1 MCLRPNP
8 AVPVDVGTLT
18 MRPTTVRIFTSHPV
32 AAEQYEK
39 VLAGEKDIRLMRKED
54 PFQVGVFDSESP
66 SVEAVL
72 TMARLRFP
80 TMRPLLLAF
89 PQDEN
94 DCLRWLFRGV
104 WGMVPFDRYKRDL
117 PRAVRRLAEG
127 QLWFPGPVVM
137 RWMRISEARRA
148 SAYRMSLSKRE
159 KQVMELLLRRFSNK
173 EIAEIAGVSERT
185 VKYHVSNI
193 LGKLQ
198 VNSRAELTAKWVPY
212 FGLT

>member
-1 MCLRPNP
+1 
-8 AVPVDVGTLT
+8 
-18 MRPTTVRIFTSHPV
+18 MRPTTVRIFSSHPV

-39 VLAGEKDIRLMRKED
+39 VLAAEKDFRLVRKED
-54 PFQVGVFDSESP
+54 LFQVGVFDSESA

-80 TMRPLLLAF
+80 TMRPLLMAF

-94 DCLRWLFRGV
+94 ECLRWLFRGV
-104 WGMVPFDRYKRDL
+104 WGMVPFDRYKCDL

-127 QLWFPGPVVM
+127 QLWFPGPVIM

-159 KQVMELLLRRFSNK
+159 KQIMELLLRRFSNK

-185 VKYHVSNI
+185 VKYHVSNV

-198 VNSRAELTAKWVPY
+198 VHSRAELT
-212 FGLT
+212 

>member
-1 MCLRPNP
+1 
-8 AVPVDVGTLT
+8 
-18 MRPTTVRIFTSHPV
+18 MRPTTVRIFSSHPV

-39 VLAGEKDIRLMRKED
+39 VLAGEKGLRVVRKED
-54 PFQVGVFDSESP
+54 PFQVGVFDSESA
-66 SVEAVL
+66 SIEAVL

-80 TMRPLLLAF
+80 AMRPLLMAF

-127 QLWFPGPVVM
+127 QLWFPAPVIM

-148 SAYRMSLSKRE
+148 SSYRISLSKRE
-159 KQVMELLLRRFSNK
+159 KQIMELLLRRFSNK
-173 EIAEIAGVSERT
+173 EIAEISGVSERT

-193 LGKLQ
+193 LNKLQ
-198 VNSRAELTAKWVPY
+198 VTSREELTAKWVPN
-212 FGLT
+212 FGVA

>member
-1 MCLRPNP
+1 
-8 AVPVDVGTLT
+8 
-18 MRPTTVRIFTSHPV
+18 MRPTTVRIFSSHPV

-39 VLAGEKDIRLMRKED
+39 VLAAEKDFRLVRKED
-54 PFQVGVFDSESP
+54 LFQVGVFDSESA

-80 TMRPLLLAF
+80 TMRPLLMAF

-94 DCLRWLFRGV
+94 ECLRWLFRGV
-104 WGMVPFDRYKRDL
+104 WGMVPFDRYKCDL

-127 QLWFPGPVVM
+127 QLWFPGPVIM

-159 KQVMELLLRRFSNK
+159 KQIMELLLRRFSNK

-185 VKYHVSNI
+185 VKYHVSNV
-193 LGKLQ
+193 LSKLQ
-198 VNSRAELTAKWVPY
+198 VHSRAELTAKWVPY
-212 FGLT
+212 FGVT

>member
-1 MCLRPNP
+1 
-8 AVPVDVGTLT
+8 
-18 MRPTTVRIFTSHPV
+18 MRSTTVRIFSSHPI

-39 VLAGEKDIRLMRKED
+39 VLSGEKDLRVVRKED
-54 PFQVGVFDSESP
+54 PFQVGLFDSESA
-66 SVEAVL
+66 SIEAVL

-80 TMRPLLLAF
+80 AMRPLLMAF

-127 QLWFPGPVVM
+127 QLWFPAPVIV

-148 SAYRMSLSKRE
+148 SSYRISLSKRE
-159 KQVMELLLRRFSNK
+159 KQIMELLLRRFSNR
-173 EIAEIAGVSERT
+173 EIAEISGVSERT

-193 LGKLQ
+193 LNKLQ
-198 VNSRAELTAKWVPY
+198 VTSREELTAKWVPN
-212 FGLT
+212 FGVA

>member
-1 MCLRPNP
+1 
-8 AVPVDVGTLT
+8 
-18 MRPTTVRIFTSHPV
+18 MRPTSVRVFSSHPV

-39 VLAGEKDIRLMRKED
+39 VLAAEKDLRLARKED
-54 PFQVGVFDSESP
+54 PFQVGVFDSESA

-80 TMRPLLLAF
+80 AMRPLLLSY

-94 DCLRWLFRGV
+94 ECLRWLFRGV

-127 QLWFPGPVVM
+127 QLWFPAAVVV

-148 SAYRMSLSKRE
+148 SSYRLSLSKRE
-159 KQVMELLLRRFSNK
+159 KQIMELLLRRFSNK
-173 EIAEIAGVSERT
+173 EIADITGVSERT
-185 VKYHVSNI
+185 VKYHVSNV
-193 LGKLQ
+193 LNKLQ
-198 VNSRAELTAKWVPY
+198 VTSREELAAKWVPN
-212 FGLT
+212 FGST

>member
-1 MCLRPNP
+1 
-8 AVPVDVGTLT
+8 
-18 MRPTTVRIFTSHPV
+18 MRLTTVRIFAPHPV

-39 VLAGEKDIRLMRKED
+39 VLAAEKDFRLVRKDE
-54 PFQVGVFDSESP
+54 PFQVGVFDSEAASI
-66 SVEAVL
+66 EAVL

-80 TMRPLLLAF
+80 TMRPLLMAF

-94 DCLRWLFRGV
+94 ECLRWLFRGV
-104 WGMVPFDRYKRDL
+104 WGMIPFDRFKRDL

-127 QLWFPGPVVM
+127 QLWFPGPVIM

-159 KQVMELLLRRFSNK
+159 KQIMELLLRRFSNR

-193 LGKLQ
+193 LAKMQ